1 MGIFSRTGA
10 RHRRTSEC
18 DGGRMS
24 TYVFKLPDIGE
35 GIAESE
41 IAQWHVAV
49 GDVVEEDAQL
59 VDILTDKAAVEL
71 SSPVAGRVLQIHGCA
86 ANNIPVGGPRVTL
99 DNAPLLPE

>member
-59 VDILTDKAAVEL
+59 VDMLTDKAAVEL
-71 SSPVAGRVLQIHGCA
+71 SSPVAGRVLKIHGVA
-86 ANNIPVGGPRVTL
+86 GDKIAVGGAQIGRAHV
-99 DNAPLLPE
+99 